1 MLSRTFHS
9 TVVGRSAAMRRQR
22 RRTVGNQ
29 RLLCSTNGCATL
41 LEVDLDRGVATCP
54 VCGFRRR
61 LN

>member
-22 RRTVGNQ
+22 RRTVGNH

-41 LEVDLDRGVATCP
+41 LELDLDRGMATCP